1 MYELS
6 IIVPLLGELPKFEDT
21 LASVLRYRPK
31 NAQVIVPHDGQY
43 HDPHDLRNDVEF
55 VSCQSRKNLAGFLNA
70 SFNAVQGVV
79 TVCIRPGVE
88 IDEDWE
94 QSVIEAFQN
103 DRVGAVTPII
113 FSEIAPSRIVA
124 AGVTFD
130 RSLTRHLAGRGNS
143 TRNANPANIRQTG
156 PTSWLAAWR
165 TRVLKSLAPLDEQL
179 DSVYIDLDI
188 ALAIAGLGCIAVLE
202 PDFVGI
208 VESENEIIVDS
219 ATPHWTSAQRA
230 RTRHGQLL
238 THSLPEISLT
248 ETRPIPTSKG
258 KFKHI
263 FQRLHV
269 WRMRTSDEQFST
281 RLQLNRQVALTS
293 SSSSGFDSIRAPHRR
308 AA

>member
-6 IIVPLLGELPKFEDT
+6 IIVPLLGELTKFEDT
-21 LASVLRYRPK
+21 LASVLRHRPK

-55 VSCQSRKNLAGFLNA
+55 VVCQKRKNLAGFLNA
-70 SFNAVQGVV
+70 SFNAVQGSV

-94 QSVIEAFQN
+94 HSVIDAFHN
-103 DRVGAVTPII
+103 DRVGAVTPVIY
-113 FSEIAPSRIVA
+113 SETTPSRIVA

-130 RSLTRHLAGRGNS
+130 WTLTRQLAGRGGS
-143 TRNANPANIRQTG
+143 TRNASPANIRQSG

-165 TRVLKSLAPLDEQL
+165 TRVLQSLAPLDERL

-188 ALAIAGLGCIAVLE
+188 ALSIAGLGFIAVLE
-202 PDFVGI
+202 PDFVGL

-219 ATPHWTSAQRA
+219 ATPHWASAQRA
-230 RTRHGQLL
+230 QTRHRQLL
-238 THSLPEISLT
+238 THSLPEISLM
-248 ETRPIPTSKG
+248 ETGQIPSSEVKL
-258 KFKHI
+258 KHI
-263 FQRLHV
+263 LQRLHV
-269 WRMRTSDEQFST
+269 WRMRKSDEQFRT
-281 RLQLNRQVALTS
+281 RLQLNRAVAPVAS
-293 SSSSGFDSIRAPHRR
+293 SPSGFESTHASHRR